1 MSLYKAINNTDNDQD
16 LGIMIYTINPLITYL
31 VSTNWGSLWLLCDWI
46 TPRHYTAV
54 DRHKHI

>member
-31 VSTNWGSLWLLCDWI
+31 VKYYLGEPVI
-46 TPRHYTAV
+46 V
-54 DRHKHI
+54 I